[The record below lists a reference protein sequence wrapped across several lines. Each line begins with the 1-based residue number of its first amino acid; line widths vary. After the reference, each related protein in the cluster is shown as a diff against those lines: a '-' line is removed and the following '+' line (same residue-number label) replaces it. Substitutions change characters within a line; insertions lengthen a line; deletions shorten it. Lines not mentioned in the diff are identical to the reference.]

1 MALTI
6 FCHSLQM
13 PSACSTISTDIMY
26 FGRLYSPSESQA
38 LKVKSNKK
46 LDIQKNPLNETV
58 LLSTQNIR
66 KKYG

>member
-26 FGRLYSPSESQA
+26 FGRLYSTSESQA
-38 LKVKSNKK
+38 LCKEKQEIGYSKEPS
-46 LDIQKNPLNETV
+46 Q
-58 LLSTQNIR
+58 
-66 KKYG
+66 